1 MRGLRDPQRIALRDH
16 ASPPGTAGSTRTDS
30 SRPGILSQFHGWRS
44 QLSATRGGNFT
55 STPASFIAGLIPAA
69 VLSRIP
75 PVESRTPQSS
85 PNPNMTADSHLRLR
99 EKLAYGFGDLA
110 SVLYWQTFMVYLTYF
125 YTDVFGIAAA
135 AAGTMLAL
143 SRSVDAFFDP
153 VMGMVADRTS
163 TRWGKF
169 RPYLL
174 WLCVPFAV
182 MGVLTFTVPEFGPTG
197 KLAWAWIT
205 YNGLMLLYTAINIP
219 YTAMLGV
226 LTPNPNERTTLS
238 SIKFVFA
245 FAAGMIVSA
254 TVLPLAKFFGNGNDS
269 RGWQMTFVVIGI
281 AAIVFFLITF
291 LNTKERVQP
300 PKAQKTSVGR
310 DLLDLITN
318 VPWLILLATTI
329 TFILYVALRSSVT
342 VHYFKYYVGTQT
354 VTLPEFLPKIGGTQE
369 WHLESLVSI
378 FNTSGQLASLLGV
391 MAIPFFARLAGRK
404 RTFIGMFIIAILST
418 ASYYVMQPDQVFLII
433 GINLI
438 GSFTGGPLSAL
449 LWAMYADTADYA
461 EWKRGRRATGL
472 VFSASIFSQ
481 KQGWAIGAGVALWLM
496 ASVGF
501 QANVEQTPESLHG
514 LVKLMSIFPAAF
526 GVLAIVIILFYPLN
540 EKKMHEIETELK
552 ARRDAIGEPTAA

>member
-1 MRGLRDPQRIALRDH
+1 M
-16 ASPPGTAGSTRTDS
+16 STEN
-30 SRPGILSQFHGWRS
+30 
-44 QLSATRGGNFT
+44 QL
-55 STPASFIAGLIPAA
+55 P
-69 VLSRIP
+69 
-75 PVESRTPQSS
+75 
-85 PNPNMTADSHLRLR
+85 LR
-99 EKLAYGFGDLA
+99 EKLSYGFGDLA

-153 VMGMVADRTS
+153 VMGMVADRTK

-174 WLCVPFAV
+174 WLCVPFAIF
-182 MGVLTFTVPEFGPTG
+182 GVLTFTVPNLSTGG
-197 KLAWAWIT
+197 KLIWAWIT

-226 LTPNPNERTTLS
+226 LSPNPNERTTLS

-254 TVLPLAKFFGNGNDS
+254 TLLPMAKVFGHGNDAQ
-269 RGWQMTFVVIGI
+269 GWQLSFIVIGLMAI
-281 AAIVFFLITF
+281 SFFLIVFF
-291 LNTKERVQP
+291 NTRERVSP
-300 PKAQKTSVGR
+300 PKSQKTSVLR
-310 DLLDLITN
+310 DLGDLFTN

-329 TFILYVALRSSVT
+329 TFILFVALRSSVT

-354 VTLPEFLPKIGGTQE
+354 ITLPSYLPKIGGTQQ

-378 FNTSGQLASLLGV
+378 FNTSGQLASLIGV
-391 MAIPFFARLAGRK
+391 MLVPFFARRAGRK
-404 RTFIGMFIIAILST
+404 TAFVTLLVVAIVST
-418 ASYYVMQPDQVFLII
+418 ALFYVLRPDQVLLMM

-438 GSFTGGPLSAL
+438 GSLTGGPLSAL

-496 ASVGF
+496 AGVGF
-501 QANVEQTPESLHG
+501 QANVAQTPESLHG
-514 LVKLMSIFPAAF
+514 LRMLMSVIPAVL
-526 GVLAIVIILFYPLN
+526 GVLAIIIVLFYPLN
-540 EKKMHEIETELK
+540 EEKVAQIEADLK
-552 ARRDAIGEPTAA
+552 ARRIEAGEPTPV

>member
-1 MRGLRDPQRIALRDH
+1 
-16 ASPPGTAGSTRTDS
+16 
-30 SRPGILSQFHGWRS
+30 
-44 QLSATRGGNFT
+44 
-55 STPASFIAGLIPAA
+55 
-69 VLSRIP
+69 
-75 PVESRTPQSS
+75 
-85 PNPNMTADSHLRLR
+85 MTADSQLRFK
-99 EKLAYGFGDLA
+99 EKIAYGFGDLA

-153 VMGMVADRTS
+153 VMGMVADRTI

-182 MGVLTFTVPEFGPTG
+182 MGVLTFTVPDFGPTG
-197 KLAWAWIT
+197 KLAWAWFT

-226 LTPNPNERTTLS
+226 ISPDPNQRTTLS

-254 TVLPLAKFFGNGNDS
+254 TVLPMAKVFGHGNDA

-281 AAIVFFLITF
+281 AAVCFFLITF
-291 LNTKERVQP
+291 FNTRERVLP

-310 DLLDLITN
+310 DLLDLLTN

-354 VTLPEFLPKIGGTQE
+354 LTLPDFLPKIGGTQE

-378 FNTSGQLASLLGV
+378 FNTSGQLASLIGV
-391 MAIPFFARLAGRK
+391 IMVPMFARISGRK
-404 RTFIGMFIIAILST
+404 TAFIAMFIVAILST
-418 ASYYVMQPDQVFLII
+418 LSFYVLKPDQVFLII

-501 QANVEQTPESLHG
+501 QANVDQTPQSLHG
-514 LVKLMSIFPAAF
+514 LLLLMSVFPAAF
-526 GVLAIVIILFYPLN
+526 GVLSILIVLFYPLN
-540 EKKMHEIETELK
+540 EKKVSQIEADLK
-552 ARRDAIGEPTAA
+552 ARRDAIGESTPA